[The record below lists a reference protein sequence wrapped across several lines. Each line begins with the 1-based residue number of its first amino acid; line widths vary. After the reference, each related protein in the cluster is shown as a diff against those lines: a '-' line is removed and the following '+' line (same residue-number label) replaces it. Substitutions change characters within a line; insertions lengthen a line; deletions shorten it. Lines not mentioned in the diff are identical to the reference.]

1 MSNVSLVDG
10 HIDGNTAS
18 TKAEILAHIK
28 KVGNEIAKKE
38 QAKKAKEKREYDAA
52 IERLENIHTVAKDI
66 IEISNACLE
75 AHIPFPHGCDRG
87 FATINGG
94 KIIIKFS
101 TKNSKV
107 VYVTSDRIVR
117 YNYQLNINID
127 SKKINLYNHGVPQAI
142 YTALIE
148 EFCDC
153 FDVFAKDFFDWAK
166 NVEAD

>member
-1 MSNVSLVDG
+1 MQ
-10 HIDGNTAS
+10 
-18 TKAEILAHIK
+18 K
-28 KVGNEIAKKE
+28 KNR
-38 QAKKAKEKREYDAA
+38 QKKAKEKREYDAA

-75 AHIPFPHGCDRG
+75 AHIPFPHSCDRG

-127 SKKINLYNHGVPQAI
+127 SEKINLYNHGVPQTI

>member
-75 AHIPFPHGCDRG
+75 AHIPFPHSCDRG

-127 SKKINLYNHGVPQAI
+127 SEKINLYNHGVPQTI

>member
-18 TKAEILAHIK
+18 TKVEILAHIK

-75 AHIPFPHGCDRG
+75 AHIPFPHSCDSG
-87 FATINGG
+87 YATINGG
-94 KIIIKFS
+94 KIAIKFS
-101 TKNSKV
+101 IKNSKAV
-107 VYVTSDRIVR
+107 FITSERIVR
-117 YNYQLNINID
+117 NNYQLNINID
-127 SKKINLYNHGVPQAI
+127 SKEIKLYNHGVPQTI

>member
-18 TKAEILAHIK
+18 TKVEILAHIK

-75 AHIPFPHGCDRG
+75 AHIPFPHSCDRG

-94 KIIIKFS
+94 KIAIKFLVDV
-101 TKNSKV
+101 SKV
-107 VYVTSDRIVR
+107 VFITSEKIVCD
-117 YNYQLNINID
+117 NYQLYINID
-127 SKKINLYNHGVPQAI
+127 SKEIKLYNHGVPQTI

>member
-18 TKAEILAHIK
+18 TKVEILAHIK

-75 AHIPFPHGCDRG
+75 AHIPFPHSCDRG

-94 KIIIKFS
+94 KIAIKFLVDV
-101 TKNSKV
+101 SKV
-107 VYVTSDRIVR
+107 VFITSEKIVCD
-117 YNYQLNINID
+117 NYQLYINID
-127 SKKINLYNHGVPQAI
+127 SKEIKLY
-142 YTALIE
+142 
-148 EFCDC
+148 
-153 FDVFAKDFFDWAK
+153 W
-166 NVEAD
+166 